1 MNAYPKSLKN
11 VINLLKNMPGL
22 GEKSATRLA
31 FYLLNMS
38 DEDVKN
44 FCDTILNMKRSVSS
58 CKECFHLSDG
68 DLCSICS
75 DPSRNSYQICVVETT
90 SDVISIEEAG
100 VFNGKYHVLGGTINP
115 VEDTEISDLK
125 IEELIKRIDRHQ
137 IKEVIIATNP
147 TPQGEATA
155 HYLFQ
160 ILKDKGIEI
169 TRIALGIPMGGDI
182 KYVDPMT
189 IKLALEGRRKFSEE

>member
-1 MNAYPKSLKN
+1 MNAYPKSLRN

-31 FYLLNMS
+31 FHLLNMLE
-38 DEDVKN
+38 EDVKN
-44 FCDTILNMKRSVSS
+44 LCDTILNMKRSVGS
-58 CKECFHLSDG
+58 CRECFHLSDG

-75 DPSRNSYQICVVETT
+75 DPNRNNDQVCVVETT
-90 SDVISIEEAG
+90 SDVISIEESG

-115 VEDTEISDLK
+115 VENSEVSSLK
-125 IEELIKRIDRHQ
+125 IKELIDRIDRYRV
-137 IKEVIIATNP
+137 KEIIIATNP

-160 ILKDKGIEI
+160 VLKDKGVEI

-189 IKLALEGRRKFSEE
+189 IKLALEGRRKFSGD